1 MELDETTM
9 MLIGITA
16 GILVLSGWI
25 PQIVKGYRTKRM
37 NDVSVYLMII
47 YFAGAFLRFV
57 YGLALDD
64 IYIIG
69 TNLIIALLTMLV
81 LFMKLKYGRIQ
92 ANQDL

>member
-47 YFAGAFLRFV
+47 YFAGAFLWFV

-69 TNLIIALLTMLV
+69 TNLIIARLTMLV
-81 LFMKLKYGRIQ
+81 LFMKLKYERTQ
-92 ANQDL
+92 AYQDL

>member
-47 YFAGAFLRFV
+47 YFAGAFLWFV

-81 LFMKLKYGRIQ
+81 LFMKLKYERFTQ
-92 ANQDL
+92 TVSE

>member
-47 YFAGAFLRFV
+47 YFAGAFLWFV

-81 LFMKLKYGRIQ
+81 LFMKLKYERTQ

>member
-9 MLIGITA
+9 MLIGIAA

-47 YFAGAFLRFV
+47 YFAGAFLWFV

-92 ANQDL
+92 VGQDL

>member
-47 YFAGAFLRFV
+47 YFAGAFLWFV

-81 LFMKLKYGRIQ
+81 LFMKLKYGSIQ
-92 ANQDL
+92 AYQDL